1 MPRTRRVPPDF
12 FAAAIKEALEEY
24 GDNVNENMGEIV
36 EIVGKAGVKN
46 LRAAARGAVGGRKY
60 AGGWTAR
67 IETGRLSAQAI
78 IYNART
84 PGLPHLLE
92 FGHVTRNGSGR
103 IFPDTPAHP
112 HIKDVE
118 EKLVQEFETKVIDK
132 L

>member
-1 MPRTRRVPPDF
+1 MPRSRRVPPDF
-12 FAAAIKEALEEY
+12 LAAAIKEALEEY
-24 GDNVNENMGEIV
+24 GDNVDENLGEIV
-36 EIVGKAGVKN
+36 EIVGKAGVKD

-60 AGGWTAR
+60 AGGWTVR
-67 IETGRLSAQAI
+67 VETGRLYSQAI
-78 IYNART
+78 IYNSRT

-92 FGHVTRNGSGR
+92 FGHVTRNGTGR
-103 IFPDTPAHP
+103 VFADTPAHP